1 MGMPQ
6 RTVMINFRGSVGGL
20 MTSTK
25 AINTMITGIAAKV
38 VGIGMA
44 LVSALGGNFKPII
57 STVLGAV
64 TSFAKILLIIPSFL
78 IALVNPFS
86 VASMAMANFSTA
98 ISASTPAQFVASTR
112 NMAPAMKD
120 AVMSVRLLTPQLKN
134 LYGIIQ
140 QGFWLGFSQDV
151 TDLSRVYFPVLG
163 QGLGTIGSALGSL
176 REQLVQLLLKPQ
188 VVAAI
193 QDWMTAFGKF
203 MTSLGPL
210 VTGMLPTLISL
221 FQSFSDILINF
232 LIPALTWVANI
243 FVKLMAWMAP
253 LLSGIGAILQGTQAI
268 AGNTGTGTGG
278 GGTGG
283 GIGGFFGHIISGI
296 TGFFSHLFGRAGGG
310 AVLGGQSYLVGERGP
325 EILSMGGNA
334 SGAVSPNMGAG
345 PTYVTVK
352 IGETE
357 LRDIVRSEVQQM
369 IGEATVGARM
379 GRGDRH

>member
-25 AINTMITGIAAKV
+25 AINSMITGIAAKV
-38 VGIGMA
+38 VGIGVA

-57 STVLGAV
+57 GTVLGAI

-86 VASMAMANFSTA
+86 VATMAMANFSTA

-151 TDLSRVYFPVLG
+151 DDLARVYFPVLG
-163 QGLGTIGSALGSL
+163 NGLGKIGSALGAL
-176 REQLVQLLLKPQ
+176 RERLVQLLLKPE

-193 QDWMTAFGKF
+193 NSWMDAFGNF
-203 MTSLGPL
+203 MLSLGPF
-210 VTGMLPTLISL
+210 VEHMLPTLISL
-221 FQSFSDILINF
+221 FTSFSQILINF
-232 LIPALTWVANI
+232 LIPALTWVADLLARVMTWI
-243 FVKLMAWMAP
+243 AP
-253 LLSGIGAILQGTQAI
+253 ILSGIGAILAGTHAI
-268 AGNTGTGTGG
+268 AGTTGSTTGTTGG
-278 GGTGG
+278 GG
-283 GIGGFFGHIISGI
+283 
-296 TGFFSHLFGRAGGG
+296 FFSTLWHGVTSFFSGLFGRASGGP
-310 AVLGGQSYLVGERGP
+310 VLGGQSYLVGERGP

-334 SGAVSPNMGAG
+334 AGTVSPNAGVG

-357 LRDIVRSEVQQM
+357 LREIVATEIHRMVSE
-369 IGEATVGARM
+369 AAVGARM